1 MAKPVILTVDDD
13 LEVLGAIER
22 DLRSHYRSDYRILK
36 AGSGREA
43 LEAARQ
49 LKERGTPIALFLV
62 DQRMPEMSGTELL
75 REVLK
80 LYPDSRRVL
89 LTAYAD
95 TQAAIAGINDVGLD
109 HYLLKPWDPPD
120 QRLYPV
126 LDDLLSDWTAHVRLP
141 YEGIRVAGA
150 RSSPRSFAV
159 KEFLSSNQ
167 VPYQWIDVDEDP
179 PTRELIRTFGDSTK
193 LPVLL
198 FPDGS
203 HLVAPTNRE
212 LAEKI
217 GMQTRARLPFYDL
230 VIVGGGPAGLAAA
243 VYGASEGLRTLLVEH
258 NAPGGQAG
266 TSSRI
271 ENYLGFPSGVSGADL
286 ARRALT
292 QARRFGAEVLT
303 SGGRGSA
310 PRGSIPHRPARG
322 RDGRLV
328 LRGRPG
334 HGRIRS
340 DSGGSRNRA
349 PPRHRRL
356 LRRRDDRGR
365 DLPREGR
372 VRPRGRELGGAGRPL
387 FLALR
392 APRHLARPRKIPRP
406 VDVAVPGRP
415 DRGHAEHRSPDA
427 GRGHRGLRHGPARES
442 GRPWRG

>member
-1 MAKPVILTVDDD
+1 MAKPVILAVDDD
-13 LEVLGAIER
+13 PEVLGAVER
-22 DLRSHYRSDYRILK
+22 DLRNHYRSDYRVLK
-36 AGSGREA
+36 SGSGREA

-62 DQRMPEMSGTELL
+62 DQRMPEMTGTELL

-141 YEGIRVAGA
+141 YDGIRVAGA

-167 VPYQWIDVDEDP
+167 VPYQWVDVDEDP

-198 FPDGS
+198 FPDGEPS
-203 HLVAPTNRE
+203 RRTDQPRAGRKDRHADAGAPAVLRP
-212 LAEKI
+212 
-217 GMQTRARLPFYDL
+217 RDRRRRS
-230 VIVGGGPAGLAAA
+230 GGAGRR
-243 VYGASEGLRTLLVEH
+243 GLRRL
-258 NAPGGQAG
+258 GGAAH
-266 TSSRI
+266 S
-271 ENYLGFPSGVSGADL
+271 
-286 ARRALT
+286 ARRA
-292 QARRFGAEVLT
+292 QRARRPGRHQLADRELPRLPVRCQWSRPRAPRPHAGAPLRRRGARP
-303 SGGRGSA
+303 GGGGSA
-310 PRGSIPHRPARG
+310 PRGSLSHRAARG
-322 RDGRLV
+322 RDGRFV
-328 LRGRPG
+328 LRGRPRHRG
-334 HGRIRS
+334 LRS
-340 DSGGSRNRA
+340 DSRGSRNRA
-349 PPRHRRL
+349 APRHRRL

-365 DLPREGR
+365 DLPRKGR

-387 FLALR
+387 LLALR
-392 APRHLARPRKIPRP
+392 AARHLARPRKIRRRSRCRNTWSTGSRPR
-406 VDVAVPGRP
+406 RT
-415 DRGHAEHRSPDA
+415 SK
-427 GRGHRGLRHGPARES
+427 S
-442 GRPWRG
+442 